1 MILLATLTT
10 LLPYAYSA
18 AAVAYLWLVE
28 RERFQPRKLV
38 RDTTIALLAF
48 AYSVWAVAGAGNVI
62 VIKGF
67 ILLVAGVPVYV
78 GMRWW
83 QKRSALTVPVED
95 AS

>member
-1 MILLATLTT
+1 VGG
-10 LLPYAYSA
+10 P
-18 AAVAYLWLVE
+18 
-28 RERFQPRKLV
+28 
-38 RDTTIALLAF
+38 
-48 AYSVWAVAGAGNVI
+48 GAGNVI

-67 ILLVAGVPVYV
+67 ILLLAGVPVYV

>member
-1 MILLATLTT
+1 VARRARTL
-10 LLPYAYSA
+10 PA
-18 AAVAYLWLVE
+18 AQAGARHHHRVA
-28 RERFQPRKLV
+28 RV
-38 RDTTIALLAF
+38 RLQR
-48 AYSVWAVAGAGNVI
+48 VGGPGAGNVI

-67 ILLVAGVPVYV
+67 ILLLAGVPVYV